1 MSSNQLNDISKVYM
15 EAVYGGGKKEEKD
28 TRMVVTNADKKA
40 NTPAYQKYKAGSKA
54 YKAADHLKDN
64 YEFAR
69 HKASVISR
77 GGRLEDAV
85 ESWNQKVAHQEAMNN
100 VSEKKEVNVKD
111 TYKTVAAIVD
121 YDRSKKGSKDATYD
135 SEHGEKGKAKKERD
149 YAAWERS
156 KMKKDD
162 PNWKSKKYHT
172 GMHGEDKD
180 WGYDKKGNSLNPVDI
195 EKKKRKDDNLA
206 GAPRVKKES
215 LSDWRTDLNSLIEI
229 VAEPEEKAEKKVKEG
244 KVNNKVV
251 INPKI
256 SEAIQEMGGE
266 VLEHHQVD
274 CDDDCEPNCEH
285 DVAEGKVK
293 KEIKALSTAA
303 RTLKGRNVAK
313 ADAIEEGKGKKN
325 CGCGQDPCIT
335 YGEQKEGD
343 SLGKSQVE
351 ESEKLAQKAYDR
363 AQKLGAKRRA
373 KQGVNRGVG
382 KSERAGYN
390 LAQSQRSRNTDAA
403 TQGGP
408 QTGGGPKS
416 YGYARNK
423 SNPVKS
429 KSVGDTGATGHYKKR
444 DQKVTSKSGK
454 TTRYKL
460 KFRDRMDHHV
470 SKRQELKDP
479 KKNPKHTANTQK
491 EENFFSRFRNI

>member
-1 MSSNQLNDISKVYM
+1 M
-15 EAVYGGGKKEEKD
+15 
-28 TRMVVTNADKKA
+28 
-40 NTPAYQKYKAGSKA
+40 YK
-54 YKAADHLKDN
+54 
-64 YEFAR
+64 R
-69 HKASVISR
+69 
-77 GGRLEDAV
+77 
-85 ESWNQKVAHQEAMNN
+85 Q
-100 VSEKKEVNVKD
+100 
-111 TYKTVAAIVD
+111 
-121 YDRSKKGSKDATYD
+121 
-135 SEHGEKGKAKKERD
+135 
-149 YAAWERS
+149 
-156 KMKKDD
+156 
-162 PNWKSKKYHT
+162 
-172 GMHGEDKD
+172 
-180 WGYDKKGNSLNPVDI
+180 
-195 EKKKRKDDNLA
+195 
-206 GAPRVKKES
+206 
-215 LSDWRTDLNSLIEI
+215 
-229 VAEPEEKAEKKVKEG
+229 
-244 KVNNKVV
+244 
-251 INPKI
+251 
-256 SEAIQEMGGE
+256 
-266 VLEHHQVD
+266 
-274 CDDDCEPNCEH
+274 
-285 DVAEGKVK
+285 
-293 KEIKALSTAA
+293 
-303 RTLKGRNVAK
+303 
-313 ADAIEEGKGKKN
+313 
-325 CGCGQDPCIT
+325 
-335 YGEQKEGD
+335 
-343 SLGKSQVE
+343 E

-390 LAQSQRSRNTDAA
+390 LAQSQRSRNVSGE